1 MVQIAAH
8 RAGGQGRQR
17 SLGSTPGSTPI
28 LLMSAPSGSPFP
40 AVHDNHSSS
49 VTDFS
54 LQFDPL
60 AGPLTKTG
68 GMLVRGS

>member
-17 SLGSTPGSTPI
+17 SLGSTPGSAPI
-28 LLMSAPSGSPFP
+28 LLMSAPSRSPFP